1 MNVKSMFAK
10 DRYGNKN
17 LAYLSLR
24 PSRHIASH
32 DTGCMV
38 VI

>member
-1 MNVKSMFAK
+1 MNVRSMFAK